1 MLDIV
6 RAIKEKVLDIPQTVK
21 RNVNIL
27 IVLLPVLSFSI
38 PLLILY
44 FLYPYSFE
52 QTLQGRTFQLFF
64 LWLVSLEI
72 ILSWEKLQKNKMD
85 KLGSIRTVS
94 FIIALLLPTLYVI
107 VANYYGINAIIE
119 DLAKQ
124 NIPTEDPLREIHASV
139 VPLSTEYLVFAVLFC
154 LIILLAYGTNG
165 LMDFSISTLFLGI
178 IGVLFTIDNL
188 YPAGRFPPL
197 QFFVPATATLAAN
210 LLNLMGYQTSVS
222 SVTHSYFGD
231 IPLLKVGD
239 PKDPSKFAAYGIA
252 WPCAGVESLVL
263 YTVTILLFLK
273 KTDIP
278 WKHRIVYFVA
288 GAVVTYLINGLRV
301 VTLFVIAINT
311 GGLSSTEFQRF
322 HNYYGSLYSI
332 TWIISYPLIIIG
344 SRALWG
350 KIRNWRTSTKDGT
363 GLSVR
368 TKLSK

>member
-1 MLDIV
+1 MLDIIQ
-6 RAIKEKVLDIPQTVK
+6 ATKEKVLGIPGTIK

-27 IVLLPVLSFSI
+27 VKLLPVLSFCI

-44 FLYPYSFE
+44 SLYPYSFE
-52 QTLQGRTFQLFF
+52 QTLQGRTFFLFF
-64 LWLVSLEI
+64 LWLSFLEI
-72 ILSWEKLQKNKMD
+72 ILSWEELQKNKLN
-85 KLGSIRTVS
+85 KLGSLRTVL
-94 FIIALLLPTLYVI
+94 FIVLLLLPTLYVI
-107 VANYYGINAIIE
+107 AANYWGLNAIIE
-119 DLAKQ
+119 DIAKQ
-124 NIPTEDPLREIHASV
+124 NIPPEDPLREGHASL
-139 VPLSTEYLVFAVLFC
+139 VPLSTEYLVFTVFFC
-154 LIILLAYGTNG
+154 FIILVAYGING
-165 LMDFSISTLFLGI
+165 LMDFSISALFLGI

-197 QFFVPATATLAAN
+197 QVFVPATATLAAN

-222 SVTHSYFGD
+222 SVTHPYFGD
-231 IPLLKVGD
+231 VPLLTVGD
-239 PKDPSKFAAYGIA
+239 PKDPSKSAAYGIA

-273 KTDIP
+273 KTGIP
-278 WKHRIVYFVA
+278 WKHRIVYFVV

-344 SRALWG
+344 SRVLWG
-350 KIRNWRTSTKDGT
+350 KIRNWKTSTKEGA
-363 GLSVR
+363 GLSAQI
-368 TKLSK
+368 KLSE